1 MRLVFIDT
9 ETTGLSPLRGHRIIE
24 IAGVEMVDG
33 RITGREFHRL
43 INPRRSVPQEA
54 VDIHGIDDAML
65 QGKPTFDEVLMD
77 LIPFLAGGRTVMH
90 NAPFDTA
97 FFDAELAPMGLR
109 VPGLSTSD
117 VVIDSLPR
125 FRKLHPGLPCSLT
138 ALCERYGLLPQGDES
153 RHGALT
159 DARMLARLWVAT
171 SSELFLPDAFDR
183 PCRLA

>member
-9 ETTGLSPLRGHRIIE
+9 ETTGLLPNLGHRIIE
-24 IAGVEMVDG
+24 VACVEMVDG

-43 INPRRSVPQEA
+43 INPQRPVPQEA

-65 QGKPTFDEVLMD
+65 QGKPFFDEVLMD
-77 LIPFLAGGRTVMH
+77 LIPFVTGGRTVMH

-97 FFDAELAPMGLR
+97 FFDAELARLGLR

-117 VVIDSLPR
+117 IVIDTLPR
-125 FRKLHPGLPCSLT
+125 FRKLHPGQPCSLT
-138 ALCERYGLLPQGDES
+138 ALCERYGLQPQDDECW
-153 RHGALT
+153 HGALT

-171 SSELFLPDAFDR
+171 AADL
-183 PCRLA
+183 